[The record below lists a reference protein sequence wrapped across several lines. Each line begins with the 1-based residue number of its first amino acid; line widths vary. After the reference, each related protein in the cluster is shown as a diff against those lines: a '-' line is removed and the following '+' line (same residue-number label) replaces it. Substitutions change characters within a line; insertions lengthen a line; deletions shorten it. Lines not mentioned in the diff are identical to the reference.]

1 MRSRRLFQVIVGL
14 ATLMGP
20 LAAVAH
26 AEFSG
31 TVTTAPYLGAPAM
44 GMPLLALLAV
54 LLAGFG
60 AYLLRRRRCGVVAK
74 VALAAALT
82 ALAGLAYATDG
93 VTIEGA
99 DCGMRTVHPFIPV
112 GVHILTSNCPN
123 AIQILSITVNCDDPN
138 PSTPCTVG
146 QVLTQGQRC
155 NLPACVMM

>member
-1 MRSRRLFQVIVGL
+1 MRSQRVFQVIVGL
-14 ATLMGP
+14 ATLIGP

-60 AYLLRRRRCGVVAK
+60 AYLSRRRRGRVVK

-82 ALAGLAYATDG
+82 ALAGLAYAIDG
-93 VTIEGA
+93 VTIGGA

-112 GVHILTSNCPN
+112 GVHTLISNCPN
-123 AIQILSITVNCDDPN
+123 AIQILSITVNCDDPA

-146 QVLTQGQRC
+146 QVLTQGQGC
-155 NLPACVMM
+155 SLPACVQE